1 MKRQA
6 WQRLLPNYLI
16 LSAFLLLI
24 LLPII
29 GLVFSAF
36 KTDIEVIKGPLTLPS
51 QLRFASFKE
60 AWTTGKGAVRITE
73 KDRRD
78 DDVPQYPM
86 AGWACRVIADDQFI
100 GRVKNPH
107 NVV

>member
-60 AWTTGKGAVRITE
+60 AWTTGRFNFFF
-73 KDRRD
+73 RNS
-78 DDVPQYPM
+78 
-86 AGWACRVIADDQFI
+86 
-100 GRVKNPH
+100 VKSH
-107 NVV
+107 A